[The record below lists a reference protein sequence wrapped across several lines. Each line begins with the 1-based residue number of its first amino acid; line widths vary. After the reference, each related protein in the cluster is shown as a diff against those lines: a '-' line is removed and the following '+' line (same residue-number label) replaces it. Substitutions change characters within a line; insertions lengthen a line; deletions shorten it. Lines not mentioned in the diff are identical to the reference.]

1 MSSADRISI
10 TSHLGPGDAERALRS
25 DVLAGLTSQP
35 KELPPKWFYDKVGSD
50 LFDQITRLPEYYP
63 TEAERNALLHF
74 APEIIELAGAD
85 TLVELGSGS
94 SDKTRVLL
102 DTMRDSGR
110 LRRYVPFDVSDS
122 ALREAATMLAQR
134 YPTLQIDGVVGDFDR
149 HLGMIPRVFQ
159 GASVAGP
166 PTPTGR
172 RMLAFLGGTIG
183 NYEPGAR
190 RDLLATLAETL
201 DPGESLLLGTD
212 LVKDSARLVAAYDDR
227 AGITAAFN
235 RNVLAVVNR
244 ELDANFIVTQFDHHA
259 LWDAENEWIEMRLRS
274 RVAQAVDIQALDL
287 GVEFESGEEIRTEIS
302 AKFRRAGLERELA
315 EAGLEMVGWWT
326 DHNGDF
332 AVSLSQR
339 RA

>member
-1 MSSADRISI
+1 MISAGRISI
-10 TSHLGPGDAERALRS
+10 TSYLGPGDVERALRA

-35 KELPPKWFYDKVGSD
+35 KELPPKWFYDKAGSD

-63 TEAERNALLHF
+63 TEAERDALLHF
-74 APEIIELAGAD
+74 APEIVELAGAD

-102 DTMRDSGR
+102 DAMSDSGR

-134 YPTLQIDGVVGDFDR
+134 YPTLQIDGVVGDFDH
-149 HLGMIPRVFQ
+149 HLGMIPK
-159 GASVAGP
+159 ASRDESISGT

-172 RMLAFLGGTIG
+172 RMLVFLGGTIG
-183 NYEPGAR
+183 NYEPSAR
-190 RDLLATLAETL
+190 RELLANLAGTLE
-201 DPGESLLLGTD
+201 PGESLLLGTD
-212 LVKDSARLVAAYDDR
+212 LVKDPGRLVAAYDDR
-227 AGITAAFN
+227 AGVTAAFN

-244 ELDANFIVTQFDHHA
+244 ELDANFLVTQFDHHA

-274 RVAQAVDIQALDL
+274 RVAQAVDVRAIDL
-287 GVEFESGEEIRTEIS
+287 QIEFRPGEEIRTEIS
-302 AKFRRAGLERELA
+302 AKFRKAGLETELA
-315 EAGLEMVGWWT
+315 EVGLEMVGWWT

-332 AVSLSQR
+332 ALSLSR
-339 RA
+339 RRG